1 MIAGDEAS
9 TNLAVGIHIMAE
21 EKIVQS
27 DSGSSIM
34 GVIVGILILLVLVLL
49 VTLVFAGM
57 QLRER
62 GFFDSDELMEDDAE
76 SIPLNG
82 VLVSDDDEVAPDGG

>member
-1 MIAGDEAS
+1 
-9 TNLAVGIHIMAE
+9 MAE

>member
-1 MIAGDEAS
+1 
-9 TNLAVGIHIMAE
+9 MAD

-62 GFFDSDELMEDDAE
+62 GFFDSDELMEDDAD

-82 VLVSDDDEVAPDGG
+82 VLVSGDDEVAPDGG